1 MTIPEKADLI
11 LTNGYVLTMDS
22 KRQIYSDGAI
32 AVKAG
37 RIAAV
42 GRTADILRQYEG
54 PVHNC
59 QGGVVHPGLVD
70 AHEHLC
76 LHITRG
82 WEPDSFTVHDTWTR
96 FEALAYPAVT
106 DAQERASVELA
117 TLEMAKNG
125 TTAFSD
131 TGSAFSMEA
140 VIEPVNR
147 VGIRGIIGCVGGD
160 NFPPELQFLSGKT
173 DALLAR
179 MARNLHQYGKASGLR
194 VRAGVQLCG
203 MGDCSDPLVTG
214 AKALA
219 RETDDVL
226 FMHQCVY
233 PEEIAQYAEKYGQT
247 PVEHL
252 AALGVLDSKTALVH
266 MIHLTDADVAVL
278 AQTGAGV
285 IHCPAASLK
294 YGLGASSV
302 GKFPELDEAGV
313 PLALGTDSG
322 TWADAMDVFQLVYLA
337 ATIHREARRTQ
348 LSLRSYRAF
357 EMATLGGAAVLG
369 MAGEIGALA
378 PGMRADLVIHTAQ
391 LPECQPPF
399 DPFTNL
405 VYAARSKSVR
415 DVLVEG
421 EWIVR
426 DGHAVRVD
434 EEAVLAHARE
444 TAAAFAK
451 RTGYR
456 LYSPWPVV

>member
-1 MTIPEKADLI
+1 MNMKEKADLI

-22 KRQIYSDGAI
+22 ARQIFRDGAV
-32 AVKAG
+32 AVRDG

-42 GRTADILRQYEG
+42 GKTADILARYDG
-54 PVHNC
+54 TVHDC
-59 QGGVVHPGLVD
+59 RGGVVHPGLVD

-106 DAQERASVELA
+106 DAEERASVELA
-117 TLEMAKNG
+117 TLEMALNG

-131 TGSAFSMEA
+131 TGSAFSMDA

-147 VGIRGIIGCVGGD
+147 VGIRGIIGSIGGD
-160 NFPPELQFLSGKT
+160 NFPSELSFLSGKT
-173 DALLAR
+173 DQLLYR
-179 MARNLHQYGKASGLR
+179 MEDNLSRYGKASGLR

-203 MGDCSDPLVTG
+203 MGDCSDGLVTG
-214 AKALA
+214 AKELA
-219 RETDDVL
+219 RRTGDVL

-233 PEEIAQYAEKYGQT
+233 PEETAQYAGKYGQT

-252 AALGVLDSKTALVH
+252 DALGVLDPATALVH
-266 MIHLTDADVAVL
+266 MIHLTDADVACL
-278 AQTGAGV
+278 ARTGAGV

-294 YGLGASSV
+294 YGLGASSA
-302 GKFPELDEAGV
+302 GRFPELDAAGV

-322 TWADAMDVFQLVYLA
+322 TWSDALDVFQLVYLA

-348 LSLRSYRAF
+348 LPLRSYRAF

-378 PGMRADLVIHTAQ
+378 PGMRADLVVHTAD

-415 DVLVEG
+415 DVMVNG
-421 EWIVR
+421 EWIIR
-426 DGHAVRVD
+426 AGQAVRVD
-434 EEAVLAHARE
+434 QQAVLAHARE
-444 TAAAFAK
+444 AAGAFAR
-451 RTGYR
+451 RTGCR
-456 LYSPWPVV
+456 LYSPWPVL